1 MLYSIQPSSLEPSIQ
16 IVFLKKNV
24 KQMHTSNK
32 VLFCKIATLYK
43 NMLFMPT
50 CDRFIIV
57 ILDKLDLD
65 SFLTWKIPII
75 YMCVYI

>member
-1 MLYSIQPSSLEPSIQ
+1 
-16 IVFLKKNV
+16 
-24 KQMHTSNK
+24 MHTSNK

>member
-1 MLYSIQPSSLEPSIQ
+1 
-16 IVFLKKNV
+16 
-24 KQMHTSNK
+24 MHTSNK
-32 VLFCKIATLYK
+32 VLFWKIVILHK

-65 SFLTWKIPII
+65 LFLTWKIPI
-75 YMCVYI
+75 YI